1 MIGVCSGQ
9 GSNLGFDHSLGG
21 VKDAHEDGFISE
33 VAFAE
38 VLRAYQAAGDAT
50 SQQRDEAEA
59 RKNSSRGRKYDLGNL
74 VIVLPSWG
82 KMWQEVIRNE

>member
-1 MIGVCSGQ
+1 M
-9 GSNLGFDHSLGG
+9 GG
-21 VKDAHEDGFISE
+21 LKDAHEDGFISE

-50 SQQRDEAEA
+50 KSQQRDEAEA

-74 VIVLPSWG
+74 VVIVLPSWG
-82 KMWQEVIRNE
+82 KMWQEVME